1 MEVFFIGYLREVRHG
16 GVVVTW
22 PAMGE
27 VVDGMHIGG
36 GHDLAN
42 DGEIAIGREHV
53 RRHWSTD
60 RRR

>member
-16 GVVVTW
+16 GVGVTW

-53 RRHWSTD
+53 R
-60 RRR
+60 